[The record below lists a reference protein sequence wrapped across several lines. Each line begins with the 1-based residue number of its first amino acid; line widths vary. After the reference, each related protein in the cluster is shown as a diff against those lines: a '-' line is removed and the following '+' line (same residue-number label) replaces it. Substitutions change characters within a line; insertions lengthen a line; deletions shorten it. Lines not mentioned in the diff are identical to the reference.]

1 MAKQS
6 TVTGGQAET
15 AVAEVKRCE
24 CGQCGLEVKPGR
36 RFRQG
41 HDARRKS
48 MLIEYLEEG
57 QGAMA
62 EELVQRGWMAQAE
75 WDQRLGRRIDERAA
89 RAEREEARQKRAAE
103 REAEKQA
110 RAEAKAANVATST
123 EGEAA

>member
-1 MAKQS
+1 MAKPS
-6 TVTGGQAET
+6 TVTEATET

-48 MLIEYLEEG
+48 LLIEYLEEG

-62 EELVQRGWMAQAE
+62 EELIERGWMSQAE
-75 WDQRLGRRIDERAA
+75 WDERLGRRFEERAA
-89 RAEREEARQKRAAE
+89 KDAKAKAKADKAAARD
-103 REAEKQA
+103 AEKEA
-110 RAEAKAANVATST
+110 KVKTKAAKAATTT
-123 EGEAA
+123 EGEAV